1 MVALLF
7 SRLPEFS
14 EEAHSIDDAGS
25 VIDQVSVCVCVWG
38 EWACEWCVC
47 GVSCRVSGVCVCGEW
62 ACEWCVCA

>member
-25 VIDQVSVCVCVWG
+25 VIDQVSGWVGVCVCV
-38 EWACEWCVC
+38 CVC
-47 GVSCRVSGVCVCGEW
+47 GVWSMGDNSILDLCIDIT
-62 ACEWCVCA
+62 